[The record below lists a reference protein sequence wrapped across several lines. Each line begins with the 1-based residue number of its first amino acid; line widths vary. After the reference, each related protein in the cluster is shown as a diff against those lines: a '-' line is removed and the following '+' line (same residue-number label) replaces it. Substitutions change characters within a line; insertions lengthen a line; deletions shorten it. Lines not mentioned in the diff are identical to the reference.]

1 MTHSNVVQHRRD
13 ECDRVKMFGARV
25 LTLDQVYGV
34 KDPSIE
40 CWGTEEEDGGDPP
53 RLWAPNGNYPGTA
66 FTRSIG
72 DNGKLLWDR
81 MLCDFAH
88 SEDQGTMLGWLTKN
102 CSQVYTPD
110 CERTRHLCTKL
121 VVVDLT
127 CLCCDAAAETIG
139 VCAEPELAI
148 RNLTPANP
156 FFLIGSDGIFEFMPS
171 QTVVDMV
178 STMA

>member
-1 MTHSNVVQHRRD
+1 MTIRRD
-13 ECDRVKMFGARV
+13 ECDRVRQLGARV

-40 CWGTEEEDGGDPP
+40 CWGTEEEDGADPP

-72 DNGKLLWDR
+72 DNG
-81 MLCDFAH
+81 
-88 SEDQGTMLGWLTKN
+88 QYGTIICLHPARG
-102 CSQVYTPD
+102 
-110 CERTRHLCTKL
+110 ERFMTTLRC
-121 VVVDLT
+121 V
-127 CLCCDAAAETIG
+127 AAAESIG

-148 RNLTPANP
+148 TNLTSANP
-156 FFLIGSDGIFEFMPS
+156 FFLLGSDGIFEFMPS

-178 STMA
+178 NGSLCCPPTI

>member
-1 MTHSNVVQHRRD
+1 M
-13 ECDRVKMFGARV
+13 
-25 LTLDQVYGV
+25 YGV

-72 DNGKLLWDR
+72 DNGG
-81 MLCDFAH
+81 FGISAV
-88 SEDQGTMLGWLTKN
+88 
-102 CSQVYTPD
+102 QV
-110 CERTRHLCTKL
+110 L
-121 VVVDLT
+121 VSCNFGSAT
-127 CLCCDAAAETIG
+127 AGLCCCLAAAECIG

-178 STMA
+178 RRMLALQGLGKLAATQMTHAHLAACIV